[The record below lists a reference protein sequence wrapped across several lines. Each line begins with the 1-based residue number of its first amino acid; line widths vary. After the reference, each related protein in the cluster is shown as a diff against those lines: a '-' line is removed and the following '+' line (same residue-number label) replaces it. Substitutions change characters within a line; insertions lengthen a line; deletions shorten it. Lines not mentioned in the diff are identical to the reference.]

1 MEISFFFKYKR
12 VKVAAIISIFKSKV
26 KIKICLVKIINF
38 FQIEIQVLSNGISSL
53 LNVFDYFVGWCL
65 KGKSV
70 DWFLYARDLPHER
83 VNRSNL
89 MLIETKIYV
98 SVIEIKNLCY

>member
-1 MEISFFFKYKR
+1 MFL
-12 VKVAAIISIFKSKV
+12 II
-26 KIKICLVKIINF
+26 LW
-38 FQIEIQVLSNGISSL
+38 
-53 LNVFDYFVGWCL
+53 GWCL

-83 VNRSNL
+83 SNL

-98 SVIEIKNLCY
+98 SVIEIKNLCN